1 MKQWWMAALLVSLT
15 AGLAQ
20 AAERFQDK
28 DLGVKLEAPDGFTA
42 PDQRPPFPEGIG
54 TVKALFGD
62 LQHPQR
68 AAFLM
73 VHRMELPEGVEAKAF
88 QPVLEE
94 VLKERLGPTLKF
106 LNQQTIKAGNREG
119 FLLDFEAPGNG
130 KLPEA
135 DGTIRHHVRWY
146 LLQDGPNHFIGVVY
160 HSVEDAWKELAPK
173 YEASF
178 KSLMAAD

>member
-1 MKQWWMAALLVSLT
+1 MKQWLIAVLMVSLT

-20 AAERFQDK
+20 AAERFQDQE
-28 DLGVKLEAPDGFTA
+28 LGVKLEVPEGFTA

-73 VHRMELPEGVEAKAF
+73 VHRMELPDGVEAKAF
-88 QPVLEE
+88 EQALEGA
-94 VLKERLGPTLKF
+94 LKEQLGPTVKV
-106 LNQQTIKAGNREG
+106 LNQQTIKVGNREG

-135 DGTIRHHVRWY
+135 NGTIRHHVRWY
-146 LLQDGPNHFIGVVY
+146 LLEDGPKHFIGVVY
-160 HSVEDAWKELAPK
+160 HSVEDVWKELEPK

-178 KSLMAAD
+178 KSLMAE